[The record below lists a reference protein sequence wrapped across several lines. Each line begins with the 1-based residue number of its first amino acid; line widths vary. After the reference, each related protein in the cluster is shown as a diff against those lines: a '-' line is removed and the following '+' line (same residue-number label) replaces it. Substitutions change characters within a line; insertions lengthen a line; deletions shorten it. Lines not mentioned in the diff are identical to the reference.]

1 MNRFSADLAARRV
14 LFLSSLDK
22 VRGGVVISRVGR
34 GTPELPF
41 DNSSCH
47 SPMHAPFTGHCVEWA
62 HRDSNPEPKDYA
74 YHFGFRRRQLAVRG
88 LDHAFTMP
96 LSAKVGD
103 YGLYTLPRFRAGLA
117 RRWVVRPC
125 EQAVHRIYT

>member
-1 MNRFSADLAARRV
+1 MF
-14 LFLSSLDK
+14 
-22 VRGGVVISRVGR
+22 GW
-34 GTPELPF
+34 
-41 DNSSCH
+41 
-47 SPMHAPFTGHCVEWA
+47 WA
-62 HRDSNPEPKDYA
+62 HRDLNPEPKDYA